1 MNPLHELSAA
11 GQSPWLDFVRR
22 TLITSG
28 ELQRLIDDG
37 ITGVTSNPS
46 IFGKAIGGST
56 DYDEEVARIASD
68 GRDHDPLEVFET
80 LAIVDIQMAADVLRP
95 LYDSTEG
102 RDGFV
107 SFEVEPRLARDTAG
121 TIEAARR
128 LWGLL
133 DRPNVLIKIP
143 GTPEGLPAIEQA
155 IADGINVNVTLLFA
169 VEAYAGVVAAYQRG
183 IERRVEAG
191 EPVDRIA
198 SVASFFVSAPPATT
212 RNSRGLAWRGT
223 AAVAN
228 ARSRTSASASSSG
241 ERWGDWPPP
250 APASSGRCGRRLDE
264 EPGPPRHAVRRRAWA
279 ATP

>member
-28 ELQRLIDDG
+28 ELQRLLDDG

-56 DYDEEVARIASD
+56 DYDEDVTRIASD
-68 GRDHDPLEVFET
+68 GRDRDPLEVFEN

-143 GTPEGLPAIEQA
+143 GTPEGLQAIEQA

-169 VEAYAGVVAAYQRG
+169 IEAYAGVVAAYQRG
-183 IERRVEAG
+183 IERRVESG
-191 EPVDRIA
+191 EAVDRLHDRRTDPRDK
-198 SVASFFVSAPPATT
+198 VAEPA
-212 RNSRGLAWRGT
+212 
-223 AAVAN
+223 
-228 ARSRTSASASSSG
+228 
-241 ERWGDWPPP
+241 D
-250 APASSGRCGRRLDE
+250 
-264 EPGPPRHAVRRRAWA
+264 
-279 ATP
+279 